1 MSNNTVWRLL
11 RHNISAGQIAGYA
24 LASFVGLAIVLTAIQ
39 FYRDVSSVWNDD
51 DSFISKD
58 YLILSKR
65 VEGVSGLFGRASASA
80 GDTRFSEQDIAD
92 IASRPWVRKVG
103 RFSSASFN
111 VYAKVELGGSSMGSA
126 LFLESIPD
134 EFFDVTP
141 KGWTYEPG
149 RSSYVPV
156 ILSKD
161 YLSLYNFGFATSR
174 GMPQVSEEVIGMV
187 PLKLSLSGNGRQEWV
202 DARIVGFSSRL
213 NTIAVPEEFMQWAN
227 SEFSETPAE
236 APSRLIV
243 MLDRPGDPQVE
254 SYLEEHGY
262 ETAGDRA
269 DNGKAAFFLSV
280 VTTVII
286 GVGLIISILAFF
298 ILMLSI
304 YLLLQKN
311 RTKIHDLMQLG
322 YSPAQVSRHYH
333 LIVIAVNAGVLLT
346 AMAVMLAASAWW
358 SAPLRALGS
367 EPTTVWLTA
376 GIGIGLMLLITL
388 GNLAAITRTIR
399 RSFYA

>member
-24 LASFVGLAIVLTAIQ
+24 LASFVGLTIVLTAIQ

-280 VTTVII
+280 VTTVVI

>member
-39 FYRDVSSVWNDD
+39 FYRDVSSVWND
-51 DSFISKD
+51 

-65 VEGVSGLFGRASASA
+65 VEGVSGLFGRSSASA

-141 KGWTYEPG
+141 KAWTYEPG

-227 SEFSETPAE
+227 KEFSETPAE

-280 VTTVII
+280 VTTVVI